1 MVLGELP
8 VLGEFA
14 VQLAG
19 SAPTVQVV
27 HLVRAQPVLGESA
40 VRLAGSASTEQVVHL
55 VRAQPVLR
63 VQRVCLVLREL
74 PAPRRTGWGR

>member
-27 HLVRAQPVLGESA
+27 HLVLGE
-40 VRLAGSASTEQVVHL
+40 L
-55 VRAQPVLR
+55 PVLR
-63 VQRVCLVLREL
+63 VLRVCLAVLERREPSAQVRL
-74 PAPRRTGWGR
+74 EHSEE